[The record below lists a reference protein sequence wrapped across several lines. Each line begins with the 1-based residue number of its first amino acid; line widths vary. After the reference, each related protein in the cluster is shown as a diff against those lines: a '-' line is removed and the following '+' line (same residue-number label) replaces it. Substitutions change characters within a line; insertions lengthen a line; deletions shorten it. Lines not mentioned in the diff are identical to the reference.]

1 MGLLDDELAKLK
13 RSFGLLGELKLKN
26 DPGVK
31 KLDEFERKLYER
43 SMIYKSLKD
52 AVTAPGRAYHG
63 ELDPY
68 SPQAMEE
75 AINVAGMAQL
85 GGIPGGARGPGSV
98 GATVYHG
105 SPHKFN
111 KFDMSKIGT
120 GEGAQGYGHGLYF
133 AESPDVAKSYQ
144 SALSADRGF
153 SYGGKTGLTRA
164 EVQDMVNAKYGGGY
178 LDGVIRPSGVADSF
192 IDDMVTGTGRAE
204 GAYPRQYKPGSQRA
218 KIYDE
223 LRGQIQHADPGSL
236 YKVDLPDE
244 AIAKMLDWDKP
255 LSEQAP
261 EVQAAL
267 QRAAE
272 IRAKQTG
279 GAFGPLDMG
288 QAGRDVVPS
297 IGEGRLREAGIPGI
311 RYLDGG
317 SRSAGEGTSNFV
329 LFDDRLP
336 RILERNGQATGL
348 QPWAPGEWEAQMA
361 QLLAGKAKP

>member
-1 MGLLDDELAKLK
+1 MAGLLNTLKKNWRGLLDEVQAAPESLRALAQPAAAQQFDAALRKGGTIDKEKAVQMAMDVLQTT
-13 RSFGLLGELKLKN
+13 
-26 DPGVK
+26 PMGVMGK
-31 KLDEFERKLYER
+31 
-43 SMIYKSLKD
+43 I
-52 AVTAPGRAYHG
+52 
-63 ELDPY
+63 
-68 SPQAMEE
+68 
-75 AINVAGMAQL
+75 
-85 GGIPGGARGPGSV
+85 
-98 GATVYHG
+98 VYHG
-105 SPHKFN
+105 SPHKFD

-120 GEGAQGYGHGLYF
+120 GEGVQAYGHGLYL

-348 QPWAPGEWEAQMA
+348 QPWAPGEWKG
-361 QLLAGKAKP
+361 LLD